1 MDEIIQRQMTKQ
13 NEEILRIKA
22 VFDRP
27 NAKGYWEL
35 IDVQEGSTSKWNVL
49 YNNNWPLPGS
59 GGWIATN
66 GIRTCMC
73 SSLRGKWRKLSNV
86 FQPGEDIGSI
96 DIYKNARIKKGL

>member
-1 MDEIIQRQMTKQ
+1 MDKTMQKQIQKKSGETRRGGV
-13 NEEILRIKA
+13 IL
-22 VFDRP
+22 DCP
-27 NAKGYWEL
+27 NTKGYWEL
-35 IDVQEGSTSKWNVL
+35 IDVQDGSTSTWNVL

-73 SSLRGKWRKLSNV
+73 ASLRGKWRKLSDM

-96 DIYKNARIKKGL
+96 DIYRNGRIKKGL